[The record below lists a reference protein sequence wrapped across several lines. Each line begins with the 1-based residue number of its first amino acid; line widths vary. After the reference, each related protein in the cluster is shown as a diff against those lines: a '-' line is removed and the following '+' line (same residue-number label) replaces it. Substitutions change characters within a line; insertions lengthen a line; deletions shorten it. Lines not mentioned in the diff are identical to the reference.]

1 MQTLREAGRVLPDP
15 AGRRVQKD
23 PPYIWTI
30 LECAALRR
38 LLIFAL
44 IVTLA
49 NAAPGAQS
57 RVTELN
63 ESAWKAL
70 QSRQADLAARLFAE
84 ALVLRPNDP
93 TLMFGAGA
101 AAYLQGRLADATW
114 RLRRVLELDPTITE
128 AARLLG
134 EVVHGSGDIDGA
146 IAIYE
151 KALKY
156 APKDAD
162 LAAKLA
168 GLRKDTERHGTFT
181 ERRDQMFTVLYEGRQ
196 EEATA
201 VKATEILRTAYRK
214 ITARLGAQPANSI
227 YVVLYT
233 ERQFRDFTGS
243 PDWAA
248 GVYDGRIRVQTAGAL
263 KDPVSFERVLTHE
276 LAHAIIWG
284 LAPRGVPAWLHE
296 GMAQYF
302 ADSDIQGA
310 RRRVKA
316 QGSPVVL
323 KDLERSFST
332 KTAIEARF
340 AYEASLAAV
349 SFVVE
354 RSGFGWGTFFS
365 DLAEGEP
372 CESALIRRFGLS
384 YADLEA
390 SLAR

>member
-1 MQTLREAGRVLPDP
+1 VLRVLTGRKLPDV
-15 AGRRVQKD
+15 GRG
-23 PPYIWTI
+23 
-30 LECAALRR
+30 AALV
-38 LLIFAL
+38 LL
-44 IVTLA
+44 
-49 NAAPGAQS
+49 AAFVFSTTPAAQS
-57 RVTELN
+57 RVTQLN
-63 ESAWKAL
+63 ESGWKAL
-70 QSRQADLAARLFAE
+70 QDRQPDLAARLFAE
-84 ALVLRPNDP
+84 ALALRPNDP
-93 TLMFGAGA
+93 ALMFGAGA
-101 AAYLQGRLADATW
+101 AAYMQGRLPDATW
-114 RLRRVLELDPTITE
+114 RLRRALDLDPAMTE
-128 AARLLG
+128 ASRLLG
-134 EVVHGSGDIDGA
+134 EVTYGGGDIDGA

-168 GLRKDTERHGTFT
+168 RWRTDADRHGTFT

-201 VKATEILRTAYRK
+201 VKATDILRTAFRK
-214 ITARLGAQPANSI
+214 ITARFGAQPASSI

-263 KDPVSFERVLTHE
+263 KDAVSFERVLTHE

-296 GMAQYF
+296 GVAQYF
-302 ADSDIQGA
+302 AGGDIQGA
-310 RRRVKA
+310 RRRVRA

-323 KDLERSFST
+323 EDLERSFST
-332 KTAIEARF
+332 KTADEARL
-340 AYEASLAAV
+340 AYDASLAAA
-349 SFVVE
+349 SLVVE
-354 RSGFGWGTFFS
+354 RAGFGWGTFFS

-372 CESALIRRFGLS
+372 CERALIRRFGLS

-390 SLAR
+390 ALAR

>member
-1 MQTLREAGRVLPDP
+1 VSTLSRRSLVAIVLITLTVTAP
-15 AGRRVQKD
+15 A
-23 PPYIWTI
+23 
-30 LECAALRR
+30 
-38 LLIFAL
+38 
-44 IVTLA
+44 
-49 NAAPGAQS
+49 AQS
-57 RVTELN
+57 RVTQLN
-63 ESAWKAL
+63 ESGWKAL
-70 QSRQADLAARLFAE
+70 QGRQPDVAARLFAE

-101 AAYLQGRLADATW
+101 AAYMQGRLADATW
-114 RLRRVLELDPTITE
+114 RLRRVLELDPAMTE
-128 AARLLG
+128 ASRLLG
-134 EVVHGSGDIDGA
+134 EVTYGSGDIDGA

-151 KALKY
+151 KAVKY

-162 LAAKLA
+162 LHAKLA
-168 GLRKDTERHGTFT
+168 GWRKDTARHGTFT

-201 VKATEILRTAYRK
+201 VKATDILRTAYRK

-276 LAHAIIWG
+276 LAHAVIWG

-302 ADSDIQGA
+302 AGSDVQGA

-323 KDLERSFST
+323 KDLEGTFAS
-332 KTAIEARF
+332 KTATEARF
-340 AYEASLAAV
+340 AYDASLAAASLV
-349 SFVVE
+349 ID

-365 DLAEGEP
+365 DLAEGEV